1 MESMWNYVESMW
13 KVVDSM
19 WKDVDSI
26 SNVMESMWNVMDSIL
41 DVCGIHVE
49 SYGFH
54 VECHGIHGRCVWNPW
69 GNVWNP
75 WSNVWNPC
83 GDLWNRTIPP
93 GIHLE
98 KLLESKPKRGKKTC
112 IFSVPLLQLLTTSF
126 LVEKPPLCKPQR
138 MPLQNG
144 HLILPGELFF
154 SFYIIS
160 MY

>member
-1 MESMWNYVESMW
+1 MWN
-13 KVVDSM
+13 
-19 WKDVDSI
+19 DVDSI
-26 SNVMESMWNVMDSIL
+26 LNVMESMWNVMDSIL

-75 WSNVWNPC
+75 CSN
-83 GDLWNRTIPP
+83 LWNRTIPP

-126 LVEKPPLCKPQR
+126 LVEKPLLCKPQR

-160 MY
+160 M

>member
-1 MESMWNYVESMW
+1 MWN
-13 KVVDSM
+13 
-19 WKDVDSI
+19 DVDSI
-26 SNVMESMWNVMDSIL
+26 LNVMDSIL

-98 KLLESKPKRGKKTC
+98 CGGRVNYCNNG
-112 IFSVPLLQLLTTSF
+112 LQLAVPSNCTTSHHSHITSSRSSS
-126 LVEKPPLCKPQR
+126 VDAVT
-138 MPLQNG
+138 
-144 HLILPGELFF
+144 
-154 SFYIIS
+154 
-160 MY
+160 